1 MWVIQTYYMTKFSV
15 YVFLYTYRK
24 FWLFVFFSENLKTFL
39 DLWLYQI
46 VSAVLFD
53 GWSYIVFRNLLVTK
67 MEGRKQKFSVKKR
80 NY

>member
-1 MWVIQTYYMTKFSV
+1 MWVIQTNYMTKFSV